1 MKLASLKP
9 NLGSSL
15 LACSLAFGVLA
26 PASASAQN
34 FPLVCRGQALIQ
46 TNGSYDFNWSMAAAS
61 TTPPAPLECAFLDRA
76 PRGSELITRKK
87 FGKTEVGNV
96 LVSEAS
102 KGSCSNLRDSGGFIP
117 LAADQYIEVMVSRDP
132 TTNLLEVHSWVGL
145 VTPPFPAAPVEFPPL
160 TRCTQ

>member
-9 NLGSSL
+9 NFGFSL

-46 TNGSYDFNWSMAAAS
+46 PNGSYDFNWSMAAS

-76 PRGSELITRKK
+76 PRGRQ
-87 FGKTEVGNV
+87 
-96 LVSEAS
+96 
-102 KGSCSNLRDSGGFIP
+102 CP
-117 LAADQYIEVMVSRDP
+117 
-132 TTNLLEVHSWVGL
+132 
-145 VTPPFPAAPVEFPPL
+145 
-160 TRCTQ
+160 C